1 MSSSDE
7 NRQKRRDK
15 KQHRKRH
22 GQRGGTGKRS
32 KLIQDIWV
40 ERAEEVKKKK
50 GPQQPT
56 KP

>member
-1 MSSSDE
+1 MSGADE
-7 NRQKRRDK
+7 NRNSRRDK
-15 KQHRKRH
+15 KRHQKRH

-40 ERAEEVKKKK
+40 ERAEEVKKKRE
-50 GPQQPT
+50 PQQPT